1 MSVHRCPAQQQQQQ
15 HQLLL
20 NSARNKRARNDAVNL
35 RAGARRR
42 SPPCRG
48 VVVWLA
54 WRHSINPRQ
63 AGAPSPPSRSGRP
76 AGCSITA
83 VTDRRCSSPDSA
95 PSARP
100 LPRELTTQHCV
111 FCLLRA
117 AIDVWLPRL
126 ADCICTV
133 TVSSFI
139 LSVFGLH
146 PWVADDG
153 AVPTNL
159 YHSFPSPGVLS
170 LPFFCASSSTFS
182 SVFFFVSP
190 DSLFYALMLPLR
202 LLVIWNFPYIRVCM
216 ILSSVLVF
224 RWDLMFFIL
233 HCALSLSAQCIVIG
247 LVCGYVCLFVCG
259 SVTTINRNCVHQ
271 SSPIWVCR

>member
-1 MSVHRCPAQQQQQQ
+1 MPALDGGRR
-15 HQLLL
+15 H
-20 NSARNKRARNDAVNL
+20 V
-35 RAGARRR
+35 AGWSCGWPGGTR
-42 SPPCRG
+42 SIP
-48 VVVWLA
+48 A
-54 WRHSINPRQ
+54 E

-170 LPFFCASSSTFS
+170 LPFFLCLIFDI
-182 SVFFFVSP
+182 FIR
-190 DSLFYALMLPLR
+190 LFLCLPR
-202 LLVIWNFPYIRVCM
+202 LLVLCTDVAIAFAGNLEF
-216 ILSSVLVF
+216 SVHTSLRDSVF
-224 RWDLMFFIL
+224 RISVSLGSDVLHFTLRAKFIGAVY
-233 HCALSLSAQCIVIG
+233 CNRSCMW
-247 LVCGYVCLFVCG
+247 VCLFVC
-259 SVTTINRNCVHQ
+259 VFVDLLPR
-271 SSPIWVCR
+271 